1 MTLNTYL
8 NRYIEPFD
16 VVKRLGHFDS
26 IVHSF
31 PSIWMKQHGV
41 RGGKYLLKTPG
52 NTMSLDALVLK
63 NFCPWCKFQSR
74 LLFIIRLLLKNFLTA
89 LKSLHHAL
97 MVAKLLGDNN

>member
-16 VVKRLGHFDS
+16 VVERLGHVNS

-31 PSIWMKQHGV
+31 PSIRMKQHGV
-41 RGGKYLLKTPG
+41 SGGKYLLKTPG

-63 NFCPWCKFQSR
+63 NFCLWCKFQSR
-74 LLFIIRLLLKNFLTA
+74 LLFTIRLLLKNFLTA
-89 LKSLHHAL
+89 LKLHHAL
-97 MVAKLLGDNN
+97 MVAKLLGDKN